1 MRKMKKLFA
10 VVLSLVIA
18 TAMLSACTNGS
29 NGNTGN
35 NTTQKP
41 TDEPTTTVEQPT
53 TEVTQ
58 TPDVTEE
65 PTVTTEP
72 QQTEGEIIPLFPDS
86 SSDQIHQLGPLEFA
100 QYSNFI
106 SLFNAYDSGKV
117 YGTSSDDNVAAPLYT
132 TDYVNRSFELGY
144 PQSNGTA
151 ITVTL
156 YYVGPVPGMGL
167 EDSHVFSNVYYEIEG
182 GETGTLVNFEP
193 LYYNSTKQCLIAYM
207 RKAGEWSLYE
217 IYWDGSYFTTQ
228 PIEDLSLYGF

>member
-1 MRKMKKLFA
+1 MKNK
-10 VVLSLVIA
+10 IA
-18 TAMLSACTNGS
+18 AILLCLGVAISTLCACS
-29 NGNTGN
+29 STGDGGD
-35 NTTQKP
+35 QP
-41 TDEPTTTVEQPT
+41 AEETTTKQTEAVTEAPT
-53 TEVTQ
+53 TE
-58 TPDVTEE
+58 EISE
-65 PTVTTEP
+65 SETTTTAEP
-72 QQTEGEIIPLFPDS
+72 QQTEGEIIPLFPAS

-106 SLFNAYDSGKV
+106 SLVNAYDSGKV
-117 YGTSSDDNVAAPLYT
+117 YGTAADDNVAAPLYT

>member
-1 MRKMKKLFA
+1 MKKKVFA
-10 VVLSLVIA
+10 AVLAISMLMMTACGSTQETTISSNSEEETTAEMTTEA
-18 TAMLSACTNGS
+18 TA
-29 NGNTGN
+29 
-35 NTTQKP
+35 P
-41 TDEPTTTVEQPT
+41 E
-53 TEVTQ
+53 
-58 TPDVTEE
+58 TEE
-65 PTVTTEP
+65 SETTEP
-72 QQTEGEIIPLFPDS
+72 QQTEGEIIPLFPAS

-117 YGTSSDDNVAAPLYT
+117 YGTAADDNVAAPLYT

-167 EDSHVFSNVYYEIEG
+167 EDSHAFSNVYYEIEG

>member
-1 MRKMKKLFA
+1 MKKGLATLLCLVMTFGI
-10 VVLSLVIA
+10 LSGCSKA
-18 TAMLSACTNGS
+18 NTNS
-29 NGNTGN
+29 
-35 NTTQKP
+35 KP
-41 TDEPTTTVEQPT
+41 NEDPVDSSIEEST
-53 TEVTQ
+53 TEA
-58 TPDVTEE
+58 PTEE
-65 PTVTTEP
+65 PTTEPTEQPTESVTTEP